1 MRLFLG
7 LYLLLAFSMMA
18 VAQGTPPPDSVQ
30 MVRNQS
36 GEQAPQ
42 GGPPAD
48 PAQTRIQQVKR
59 LVKRELRK
67 AVDGRPY
74 PAIENWRPL
83 TTHEK
88 LDVFLKHTYAPGTFA
103 RAGIDAVKCEF
114 KTKNSEYERGWRGL
128 GQHAG
133 IELAT
138 SESDI
143 FFQQFLIPSLLKQD
157 PRYFR
162 NPNMAVLPRV
172 FYSMSRVVIT
182 RANDGH
188 ETFNASKIIGGSISQ
203 ALGDLYVP
211 GQRQGMDPILG
222 RITFNLARD
231 AGFNLV
237 HEFWPDLRRKFGRS
251 RLFDAFR

>member
-30 MVRNQS
+30 MARNQS

-42 GGPPAD
+42 GGPPAG
-48 PAQTRIQQVKR
+48 PAQTRIQQVKQ

-67 AVDGRPY
+67 AIDGRPY

-143 FFQQFLIPSLLKQD
+143 FFQQFLIPALLKQD

-162 NPNMAVLPRV
+162 NPSLPLPKRAL
-172 FYSMSRVVIT
+172 YSMSRVVIT
-182 RANDGH
+182 HADDGH
-188 ETFNASKIIGGSISQ
+188 STFNASRIAGGAISQ
-203 ALGDLYVP
+203 ALSDLYVP
-211 GQRQGMDPILG
+211 GLRQGMTPIWS
-222 RITFNLARD
+222 RISFNLVRD

-237 HEFWPDLRRKFGRS
+237 HEFWPDLRKK
-251 RLFDAFR
+251 LLPKW

>member
-30 MVRNQS
+30 MARNQS
-36 GEQAPQ
+36 GEQAPR

-48 PAQTRIQQVKR
+48 PAQTRIQQVKQ

-67 AVDGRPY
+67 AIDGRPY

-114 KTKNSEYERGWRGL
+114 KIKNSEYERGWRGL
-128 GQHAG
+128 G
-133 IELAT
+133 
-138 SESDI
+138 
-143 FFQQFLIPSLLKQD
+143 
-157 PRYFR
+157 

-182 RANDGH
+182 RADDGH